1 MKSIMSLEMYEKL
14 KLKDLNTTSIPHVV
28 GASGESLGARGRTK
42 CEVNINGRIFYQTFI
57 VCEHLKRP
65 IILGRDFSIQNCIG
79 ISWTKTNT
87 RQLTQNNEV
96 IAETAEYQTPSRA
109 SVSLKKNI
117 KVPPQSCAVVDVDIN
132 TTEKIKVEVIP
143 DQLWLS
149 ANPNICTYPMI
160 ADLKEREPNTVTP
173 FVIVNFSHHEHL
185 HLPKD
190 HIVAFAEKDCN
201 EGEVLEICTMEQLE
215 KELPRNWIPERKQQ
229 EKFSEFFENPFMQ
242 KDDDFLKSPAE
253 APVHRK
259 VLLEDKNI
267 SSKTQEAFD
276 KLCKKYDDII
286 SKNSG
291 DIGKTMLVEVEIDT
305 GNHPPIASKPYTLPL
320 KHYDWVQKEI
330 ETLERA
336 GIIERSISPWASPVV
351 IVPKK
356 SAPGEPRRRRMCV
369 GYRRIN
375 KLQPEVTKADG
386 GKGCISLIPLPKIDE
401 LYAKLKG
408 YKVFSSLDLRS
419 GYYHI
424 SLKESVKPKSAFVL
438 SSLGKYQFNRVPFGL
453 AQAPAYFQKLI
464 NDVLKGCNFAIGYLD
479 DIIIYSRSE
488 KEHLEHLEKIF
499 TRLKAA
505 GLKLKLEKC
514 CFFKKHIQYLGHL
527 ISADG
532 IQPLPEKLE
541 NIAKMPAPRNPKEVK
556 QFLGLVGYYRKFIP
570 RFADISR
577 VLTHLTKKDMEFK
590 WTPECENC
598 FQILKEFLQ
607 QAPILRYPDPQAS
620 YTLYTDASKYT
631 YADVLTQHSN
641 GTDHPITYVSGLFCG
656 SQLNWA
662 TLTKEAYAIYMSVK
676 KLSFYT
682 NTAKITVK
690 SNHLPLK
697 KFLEKNTLNSKV
709 NNWAVELES
718 QNITFEYIPGIRN
731 TLADT
736 LSRLIEMD
744 ENIKLQP
751 EEEGKEFGYF
761 PFEELPPVT
770 TQVVEEVIKCEIG
783 NINIQHTDPIEI
795 DTDIHLPLKD
805 DKLAKLQESDPHMKQ
820 LRKQWENKNLDQ
832 NTYMM
837 ENNILKRKLINNG
850 LLYTPIVVPDVLK
863 DCLLILAHDKQGH
876 NRFRRTYASL
886 KNRYHWKGMKKSVYQ
901 HSTNCQV
908 CANTTSKLSS

>member
-1 MKSIMSLEMYEKL
+1 MDIYNIDELGPTTGTVFQIFANNNLNTKINTLFDTGAMKSVMSLEMYEKL
-14 KLKDLNTTSIPHVV
+14 KLKNLDSTSIPHEV
-28 GASGESLGARGRTK
+28 GASGKSLGTRGKTK
-42 CEVNINGRIFYQTFI
+42 CEININGKIFYQTFI

-87 RQLTQNNEV
+87 RRLTQNNKV

-109 SVSLKKNI
+109 SVSLKRNI
-117 KVPPQSCAVVDVDIN
+117 KVPPQSCTVVDVDIN
-132 TTEKIKVEVIP
+132 TTEKIEVEVTP

-190 HIVAFAEKDCN
+190 HVVAFAEKDCK

-229 EKFSEFFENPFMQ
+229 EKFREFFENPFMQ

-253 APVHRK
+253 PPVHRK
-259 VLLEDKNI
+259 VLLEDKDI
-267 SSKTQEAFD
+267 SPKTQKAFD
-276 KLCKKYDDII
+276 KLCEKYDDII

-291 DIGKTMLVEVEIDT
+291 DIGKTMLVEMEIDT

-330 ETLERA
+330 ETLEQA

-356 SAPGEPRRRRMCV
+356 STPSEPPRRRMCV
-369 GYRRIN
+369 DYQKIN

-386 GKGCISLIPLPKIDE
+386 RKGCISLIPLPKIDE

-424 SLKESVKPKSAFVL
+424 GLKDSAKPKSAFVL
-438 SSLGKYQFNRVPFGL
+438 SSLGKYQFNRLPFGL

-464 NDVLKGCNFAIGYLD
+464 NDILKGCNFAMGYLD

-488 KEHLEHLEKIF
+488 KEHLEHLEEIF
-499 TRLKAA
+499 TRLKTA

-541 NIAKMPAPRNPKEVK
+541 SIAKMPVPKNPKEVK
-556 QFLGLVGYYRKFIP
+556 QFLGLVGYYRKFVP

-577 VLTHLTKKDMEFK
+577 VLTHLTKKDVEFK
-590 WTPECENC
+590 WTPECEKC

-620 YTLYTDASKYT
+620 YTLYTDASKYA
-631 YADVLTQHSN
+631 YAGILTQHNN
-641 GTDHPITYVSGLFCG
+641 GTDHPITYVSRLFRG

-676 KLSFYT
+676 KLSFYID
-682 NTAKITVK
+682 TAKITVK
-690 SNHLPLK
+690 SDHLPLK
-697 KFLEKNTLNSKV
+697 KFLERNTLNSKV

-795 DTDIHLPLKD
+795 NTDIHLPLKD
-805 DKLAKLQESDPHMKQ
+805 DKLAKLQESDPHTKQ
-820 LRKQWENKNLDQ
+820 LRKQWK
-832 NTYMM
+832 TKTWTR
-837 ENNILKRKLINNG
+837 ICTR
-850 LLYTPIVVPDVLK
+850 
-863 DCLLILAHDKQGH
+863 
-876 NRFRRTYASL
+876 
-886 KNRYHWKGMKKSVYQ
+886 
-901 HSTNCQV
+901 
-908 CANTTSKLSS
+908 